1 MFKLCGCEMESELNQ
16 CPYCGSYDTISD
28 VTTGDIVCV
37 NCGSVLDHHVIDQG
51 AEWRAFNAD
60 EREKKSRVGAP
71 STLTI
76 HDKGL
81 STIIDWKDK
90 DAHGKKL
97 SPKKCAE
104 AFRLRKW
111 QLRMRVHSSID
122 RNLAYAMNELDRLC
136 SQLGISKSIKETS
149 ALIYRR
155 AIDQNLIRGRSIE
168 SMIAASIY
176 TACRIRKIPITIE
189 ELSANTRIN
198 KKDLGRCYRL
208 ILWKLEIKIPTTSPK
223 DFISRFTSELSLSP
237 GTQGRAIEI
246 LERAKKLGLI
256 GGKDPSGMAAASIYV
271 AAIQEGEKRTQREIA
286 NVANITEV
294 TVRNRYKELIKQ
306 LKLKIEIP

>member
-1 MFKLCGCEMESELNQ
+1 MDADLDQCEV
-16 CPYCGSYDTISD
+16 CGSGNTVFDSS
-28 VTTGDIVCV
+28 TGDIICSS
-37 NCGSVLDHHVIDQG
+37 CGMVLESHFIDQR
-51 AEWRAFNAD
+51 AEWRAFSVD

-81 STIIDWKDK
+81 STIIDWRDK

-97 SPKKCAE
+97 SPKKRAE

-122 RNLAYAMNELDRLC
+122 RNLAYAMNELDRLS

-155 AIDQNLIRGRSIE
+155 AIEKNLIRGRSIE

-176 TACRIRKIPITIE
+176 TACRIRKIPITFE
-189 ELSANTRIN
+189 ELSMNTRIG

-208 ILWKLEIKIPTTSPK
+208 ILWKLEIKIPIASPK
-223 DFISRFTSELSLSP
+223 DFLSKFTSELCLSSR
-237 GTQGRAIEI
+237 TQIRALDI
-246 LERAKKLGLI
+246 LVKAKKRGLI

-271 AAIQEGEKRTQREIA
+271 AAIQEGEKRTQREVASIA
-286 NVANITEV
+286 KITEV

-306 LKLKIEIP
+306 LNLKVEF